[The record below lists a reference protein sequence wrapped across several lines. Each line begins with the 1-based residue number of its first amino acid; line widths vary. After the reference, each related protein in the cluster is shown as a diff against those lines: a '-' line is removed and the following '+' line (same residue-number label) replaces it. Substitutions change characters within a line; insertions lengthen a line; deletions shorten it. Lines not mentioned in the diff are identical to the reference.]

1 MKTLFPILTI
11 LSAILAAGA
20 IDGPTGYENDNWGLC
35 FAMMGAMFVFAYL
48 SLKVGAKAPL
58 SGGFR

>member
-11 LSAILAAGA
+11 LSAILAVGA

-35 FAMMGAMFVFAYL
+35 FGMMGAMFVFAYL
-48 SLKVGAKAPL
+48 SLKVGAL
-58 SGGFR
+58 DE